1 MPMYNLTKYSDNY
14 LKTSGILWNFK
25 NFTEN
30 NATESMAQK
39 KNVEIMVPLK
49 YLGIFCKMSLFKRE
63 IKLDLNLSEKCVIAA
78 TDAANRDTRFQ

>member
-30 NATESMAQK
+30 NTTESMAQK
-39 KNVEIMVPLK
+39 KTLK
-49 YLGIFCKMSLFKRE
+49 
-63 IKLDLNLSEKCVIAA
+63 
-78 TDAANRDTRFQ
+78 